1 MKTKKSILKM
11 TSDYL
16 RSNNANIE
24 DIQKVIEKCE
34 QWIIKNKNR
43 QIESIDKQIDEL
55 NKKKEA
61 LMQN

>member
-1 MKTKKSILKM
+1 M

-55 NKKKEA
+55 NKRKEA
-61 LMQN
+61 LLQN